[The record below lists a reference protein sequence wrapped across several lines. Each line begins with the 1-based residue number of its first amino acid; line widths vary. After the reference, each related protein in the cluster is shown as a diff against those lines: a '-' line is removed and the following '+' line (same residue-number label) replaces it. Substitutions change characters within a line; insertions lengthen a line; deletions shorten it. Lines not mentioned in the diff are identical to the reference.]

1 MGFIF
6 ATRFLMPAIS
16 ALVTATVQAQS
27 FPPSYPAK
35 PVRIIVTNA
44 PGVANDTIGRGIA
57 QFLGPKTGQ
66 PFIID
71 NRVGGE
77 GVIGMEACAN
87 AAPDG
92 STYCIS
98 AQGAIILNALIRP
111 KLPYDPLR
119 AFAPVAHLGFS
130 DSGLAVPASLS
141 ARSFNEL
148 LELARQKP
156 DSVTWGV
163 FSFTSTGNFYAE
175 WLKRSRNVPFYVV
188 PYKTPPQLLQ
198 ALLNNEVQAGV
209 YTPLVGLAPMVAA
222 GKLRVLAST
231 GDERDPVLPEVPTF
245 AELGVKLPL
254 RTWFGL
260 LTQAAVPRDI
270 VRWMNAE
277 VNALAANPEFRAKFL
292 APNGIVFMPNTPEQ
306 FAEKIEVTRA
316 GFAELLKI
324 VPVKPQ

>member
-1 MGFIF
+1 L
-6 ATRFLMPAIS
+6 TRALALLLAALAS
-16 ALVTATVQAQS
+16 AHLASTTHAQQ
-27 FPPSYPAK
+27 YPVK

-44 PGVANDTIGRGIA
+44 PGVANDTIGRGIS

-92 STYCIS
+92 HTYCIS
-98 AQGAIILNALIRP
+98 AQGAIILNGLIRS
-111 KLPYDPLR
+111 KLPYDPLK
-119 AFAPVAHLGFS
+119 AFAPVAHLGYS
-130 DSGLAVPASLS
+130 DSGLTVPASFP
-141 ARSFNEL
+141 ARSFREL
-148 LELARQKP
+148 VEIAKKKP
-156 DSVTWGV
+156 ESVTWGV

-175 WLKRSRNVPFYVV
+175 WLKRQHGVPFYVV
-188 PYKTPPQLLQ
+188 PFKTPPQLLQ
-198 ALLNNEVQAGV
+198 ALLNGEVQVGV
-209 YTPLVGLAPMVAA
+209 YTPLSGLAPMVAA
-222 GKLRVLAST
+222 GKVRVLAATS
-231 GDERDPVLPEVPTF
+231 DERDPAWPDVPTF
-245 AELGVKLPL
+245 QELGVKLPL

-277 VNALAANPEFRAKFL
+277 YNALAVNPEFRAKFL
-292 APNGIVFMPNTPEQ
+292 APNGIAFVANTPEQ
-306 FAEKIEVTRA
+306 FAATIESTRA
-316 GFAELLKI
+316 GFVELLKI